1 MITPV
6 VQLLSHVQ
14 LCDPMDCSMP
24 GFPFHHSLP
33 EFAQIHVN
41 WISDAIQSSHPLSPP
56 FSYCPQ
62 SFPDS
67 RSFPMSWPF
76 ASACQSIG
84 TSASATV
91 FPMNNQGWF
100 PLGLTGLISLLK
112 WLSRVFSNTTIK
124 KHQFFGTQTPLWS
137 NSRIRTL
144 LQENHSFDYMDLCQQ
159 SDVSAF

>member
-1 MITPV
+1 MLTPV

-33 EFAQIHVN
+33 EFAQIHVDWVN
-41 WISDAIQSSHPLSPP
+41 DAIQSSHPLSPP
-56 FSYCPQ
+56 FSYCSQ

-76 ASACQSIG
+76 ASGCQSIG

-91 FPMNNQGWF
+91 LPMNNQGWF

-112 WLSRVFSNTTIK
+112 GVSRVFSNTTIQ
-124 KHQFFGTQTPLWS
+124 KHQFFGSQTSLWS
-137 NSRIRTL
+137 NSHICIL
-144 LQENHSFDYMDLCQQ
+144 L
-159 SDVSAF
+159 

>member
-33 EFAQIHVN
+33 EFAQIRVN

-67 RSFPMSWPF
+67 RSFPMSQFF
-76 ASACQSIG
+76 AAGCWSIG
-84 TSASATV
+84 VSVSALV
-91 FPMNNQGWF
+91 LPMNIQDWF
-100 PLGLTGLISLLK
+100 PLGLTGLILHSK
-112 WLSRVFSNTTIK
+112 GLSRVFSSATVW
-124 KHQFFGTQTPLWS
+124 KHQFSKIVSTY
-137 NSRIRTL
+137 SRVKSLTSSYFRIITEAL
-144 LQENHSFDYMDLCQQ
+144 
-159 SDVSAF
+159 